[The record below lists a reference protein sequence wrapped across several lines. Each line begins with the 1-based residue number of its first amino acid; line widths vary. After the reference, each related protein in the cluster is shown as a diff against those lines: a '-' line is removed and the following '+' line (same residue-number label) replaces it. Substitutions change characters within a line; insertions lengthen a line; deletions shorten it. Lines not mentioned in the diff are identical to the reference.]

1 MATHLRSVGTHAA
14 ENLQYIRQTMERS
27 STFTAVPGAGGVV
40 MGVIGLAAA
49 GIGSRQPTSDR
60 WLATWLV
67 AATIAAVVGLVF
79 MSRKARKA
87 GVPLTGVNT
96 RRFALG
102 MAAPFVAGA
111 AITYDLWAVR
121 NFTVMAPS
129 WLLLYGAGLL
139 TGGMF
144 SVRVVRIIGMCF
156 MAVGLA
162 AILTPHQWGNIWLAI
177 GFGGCQIGFGIYIA
191 RNHGG

>member
-1 MATHLRSVGTHAA
+1 MATPLRSVGTHAA
-14 ENLQYIRQTMERS
+14 ENLQFIRQTMERS
-27 STFTAVPGAGGVV
+27 GTFTAVPGKGGVA

-49 GIGSRQPTSDR
+49 GIGARQPTSDR

-67 AATIAAVVGLVF
+67 AAAIAAVVGLVF
-79 MSRKARKA
+79 MSIKARKA
-87 GVPLTGVNT
+87 GMTLTGINT

-144 SVRVVRIIGMCF
+144 SVRVVRIIGVCF
-156 MAVGLA
+156 MAAGLG
-162 AILTPHQWGNIWLAI
+162 AILTPHAWGNIWLAT
-177 GFGGCQIGFGIYIA
+177 GFGGFQIGFGIHIA